1 MTELNADKFDLS
13 GKDPNKIVYLDR
25 YDVLGV
31 ILERPLADKFRE
43 LCKPNTAEEV
53 LETFV
58 RNAIKANIPYDD
70 YVKGEDK

>member
-1 MTELNADKFDLS
+1 MIGGDDFPLTQPCPGNGAEATLE
-13 GKDPNKIVYLDR
+13 
-25 YDVLGV
+25 VLGV

-58 RNAIKANIPYDD
+58 RNVIKANIPYND